1 MKRGGAMP
9 MNRPTGWVYLRPG
22 NCTIRWRRG
31 DDVAY
36 VFSGK
41 QMETYPDEPLDE
53 PLRVEILA
61 TIAVSPQGWTD
72 LAEVRRVG
80 RRWLR
85 SRAA

>member
-1 MKRGGAMP
+1 MP
-9 MNRPTGWVYLRPG
+9 MNRPTGWAYLRSG

-36 VFSGK
+36 VFSGR
-41 QMETYPDEPLDE
+41 QLETYPDEQSGTG
-53 PLRVEILA
+53 VLA
-61 TIAVSPQGWTD
+61 TIAVSPKGWTD

-80 RRWLR
+80 QRWLR